1 MLYAKNSFYISNP
14 RTALELP
21 KYMPQSRLSFFRHLA
36 VESPR
41 WGEPMAQRTISRW
54 KEVVDAL
61 ELFDGLETL
70 WIILRPAFGLADEVE
85 DLMEPV
91 KGAAL
96 AVRPRITKDAVIKM
110 TPFDSLRRET
120 CPRHARDVKSEKGH
134 NS

>member
-21 KYMPQSRLSFFRHLA
+21 EYMPQSCLSLFRHLA

-41 WGEPMAQRTISRW
+41 WGEPMAPRTIGRW

-91 KGAAL
+91 KGAGL
-96 AVRPRITKDAVIKM
+96 AIRPRITKDAVIKM
-110 TPFDSLRRET
+110 TPFDPLRRET
-120 CPRHARDVKSEKGH
+120 CPRHPRDVKSEKGH